1 MAAESLIQR
10 KQTDRLQLNAVLI
23 CEFPE
28 NFFQTVSSSLHW
40 KLLLFIETNLRGG
53 NLFWCV
59 QNTSAV
65 RRLGE
70 NLSGDFKVF
79 LYFFGKNAAL
89 NICRY
94 H

>member
-28 NFFQTVSSSLHW
+28 NFLQTVSSSLHW
-40 KLLLFIETNLRGG
+40 KLLLFIENKPERWKSFSVCSKYVCGSQTRGKSLMG
-53 NLFWCV
+53 F
-59 QNTSAV
+59 QSY
-65 RRLGE
+65 
-70 NLSGDFKVF
+70 